1 MLPKMGIER
10 CKLLYMDTDSF
21 IYELK
26 CDDAYEEV
34 IKADLSQFD
43 TSEYAPD
50 NKYNMPL
57 VNKKKLGLLK
67 DEANGKIVTNFV
79 GLRSKMYA
87 YKVQDGKVVKKSKGV
102 KTNVVK
108 NKIGFEDYL
117 NCLKNFGA
125 QTVSQRTIRSYA
137 HNVFSI
143 QQSKIAL
150 SPKDDKRYLIPGSF
164 DTLPWGHTQA
174 KE

>member
-10 CKLLYMDTDSF
+10 CKLLYMETDSF

-34 IKADLSQFD
+34 MKADLSQFD

-57 VNKKKLGLLK
+57 VNKKKLGSLK

-87 YKVQDGKVVKKSKGV
+87 YKVQ
-102 KTNVVK
+102 
-108 NKIGFEDYL
+108 
-117 NCLKNFGA
+117 NFR
-125 QTVSQRTIRSYA
+125 VQRTIRSYA

-150 SPKDDKRYLIPGSF
+150 SPKDDKRYLILGSF
-164 DTLPWGHTQA
+164 NTLPWVIHRQ
-174 KE
+174 KSNFFM